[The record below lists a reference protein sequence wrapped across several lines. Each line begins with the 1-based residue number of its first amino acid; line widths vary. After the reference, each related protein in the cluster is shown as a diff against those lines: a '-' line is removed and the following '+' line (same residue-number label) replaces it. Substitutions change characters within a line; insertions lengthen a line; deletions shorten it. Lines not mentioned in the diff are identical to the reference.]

1 MHFGFALD
9 LSDIDL
15 LNIDLLDQRYT
26 HLDLLDTDIPS
37 KHFICFQ
44 DVLKASSRHALKKSS
59 RYVFKMSSR
68 HVFKTSSRHVFK
80 KSSRRFQRNNFSSSK
95 TSSRGLARCIQDVL
109 EDEKLLRWRSVED
122 IFKTCL
128 KDVFKTSWRPIN
140 VCWVRSTPPW
150 PPMSRNLYHFS
161 INAIKSCWALYLF
174 LHLHWCFE
182 NIWLRYGYIWFYL
195 NRS

>member
-68 HVFKTSSRHVFK
+68 HVFKTSSRHL
-80 KSSRRFQRNNFSSSK
+80 QRNNFCLP
-95 TSSRGLARCIQDVL
+95 RR
-109 EDEKLLRWRSVED
+109 VED
-122 IFKTCL
+122 IFKTSSRRFARCL
-128 KDVFKTSWRPIN
+128 QDVFKTP
-140 VCWVRSTPPW
+140 STRLGRQKIV
-150 PPMSRNLYHFS
+150 MLKTY
-161 INAIKSCWALYLF
+161 
-174 LHLHWCFE
+174 
-182 NIWLRYGYIWFYL
+182 
-195 NRS
+195 